1 MHSATDA
8 EKMAAFVS
16 RVVEIDGTRDD
27 DDPELY
33 LRVSAGDAVRT
44 ARTIVTGITVSD
56 KTERELADEVR
67 GSIWRNAG
75 SRVYV
80 IAVCCVGEKSPRETV
95 TIRQEV
101 EDTSPVSDG
110 SAVGELTRAL
120 VKMAGAADERA
131 MFVASRNVELAD
143 KCLDLTADLTLAR
156 ARERYAEDMAELS
169 ESRVFA
175 EAAGKFAETAAAV
188 LVPMAAARF
197 GMGMPAAPQGSQG
210 DATALAP
217 VETLLQSFESWC
229 EANPGALA
237 CPEGIALLRR
247 MEAAAQANMA
257 APAPAPAQPAAE
269 PHAEAHEVIDPV

>member
-131 MFVASRNVELAD
+131 MFVANRNVELAD

-156 ARERYAEDMAELS
+156 ARERYAEDMAEMS
-169 ESRVFA
+169 EQRVFA

-188 LVPMAAARF
+188 LTPLMAARF
-197 GMGMPAAPQGSQG
+197 GGAVPNVSQG
-210 DATALAP
+210 AQGAPGALGGA
-217 VETLLQSFESWC
+217 EDLLVSFEAWC
-229 EANPGALA
+229 LAHPGALA
-237 CPEGIALLRR
+237 STEGVALLRR
-247 MEAAAQANMA
+247 MESAAQANMA
-257 APAPAPAQPAAE
+257 AVPPAQPAVE
-269 PHAEAHEVIDPV
+269 PPAVEPDPVVDV